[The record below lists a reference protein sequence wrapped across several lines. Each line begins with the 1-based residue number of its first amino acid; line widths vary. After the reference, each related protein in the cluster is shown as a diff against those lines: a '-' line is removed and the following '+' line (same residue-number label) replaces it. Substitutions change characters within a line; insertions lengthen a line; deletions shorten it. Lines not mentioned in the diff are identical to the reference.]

1 MNSAGGGTD
10 TDATDAPCS
19 ASSTASDAPAMPLFI
34 DTGAFFAYYND
45 RDGHHDTARSVFQAI
60 RTGELPYSPLYTTRF
75 VLAELTTLLLYKVD
89 HATATRALENI
100 FEGSSFN
107 IIRADP
113 SAFADAR
120 EEFERYDD
128 QEITL
133 FDHLTGVLAAELDVA
148 HVFAF
153 DGDFRT
159 LGFTVVPEDTGGP

>member
-1 MNSAGGGTD
+1 MNSADGGTD
-10 TDATDAPCS
+10 TDATDGPS
-19 ASSTASDAPAMPLFI
+19 AASATAADVRATPLFI

-45 RDGHHDTARSVFQAI
+45 RDEHHDTARAVFQAI

-75 VLAELTTLLLYKVD
+75 VLAELATLLLYKVD
-89 HATATRALENI
+89 HATATRALGNI

-107 IIRADP
+107 ITRADP

-120 EEFERYDD
+120 EEFDQYDD
-128 QEITL
+128 QEIT
-133 FDHLTGVLAAELDVA
+133 FVDHLTGVLAAELDVD

-153 DGDFRT
+153 DDDFRT